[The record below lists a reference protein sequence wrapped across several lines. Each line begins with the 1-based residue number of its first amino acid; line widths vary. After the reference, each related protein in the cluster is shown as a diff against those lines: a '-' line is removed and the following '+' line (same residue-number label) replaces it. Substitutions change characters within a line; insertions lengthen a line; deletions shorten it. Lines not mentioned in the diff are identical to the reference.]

1 MNYLNEL
8 KDFLFQFDYSDGE
21 REFLC
26 NILNAASDSAAF
38 EALEGVIDEYCRNER
53 IESEAIH
60 SAAKKIAGEINAN
73 EYAVSF
79 VIYILLVLRLEKIYQ
94 RKGFDREL
102 YLGAVNDLKRK
113 FEECKAVMGVCGTFT
128 SSWFEK
134 YLNFE
139 NFAIGRLQFN
149 PRPMAEAYETA
160 ERSIKKGETVIAIHI
175 PSGGKL
181 EESAVLYSIERAKEF
196 FANKLNFEPENFI
209 CSTYLFHPS
218 MTNLYKEGSNLCK
231 FSGMFDIFYIEDDAS
246 NGDAWRIFNCSC
258 NDYTLLPE
266 DTSLR
271 RDLKKYLLSGGKMG
285 KGIGVLKNIVED

>member
-8 KDFLFQFDYSDGE
+8 KDFLFQFDYSDDE

-26 NILNAASDSAAF
+26 NILNAASDSAAL

-73 EYAVSF
+73 EYAVYF

-134 YLNFE
+134 YLNFC
-139 NFAIGRLQFN
+139 LK
-149 PRPMAEAYETA
+149 
-160 ERSIKKGETVIAIHI
+160 S
-175 PSGGKL
+175 
-181 EESAVLYSIERAKEF
+181 
-196 FANKLNFEPENFI
+196 
-209 CSTYLFHPS
+209 
-218 MTNLYKEGSNLCK
+218 SN
-231 FSGMFDIFYIEDDAS
+231 I
-246 NGDAWRIFNCSC
+246 
-258 NDYTLLPE
+258 
-266 DTSLR
+266 
-271 RDLKKYLLSGGKMG
+271 
-285 KGIGVLKNIVED
+285 